1 MLSRMVECIFC
12 SIVTD
17 HGDSEIVWDDDL
29 VLAFMDINP
38 VTDGHCLVVPKAH
51 FVGLD
56 DVPPLTAAWMMNV
69 GQRLAAAMKRSDLRC
84 EGVNLFFADG
94 EAAFQEI
101 FHSHLHVFPRF
112 RGDEFTIGAHWND
125 EARQRRIGMSAQS
138 LRASL

>member
-1 MLSRMVECIFC
+1 MSECIFC
-12 SIVTD
+12 SIVAG
-17 HGDSEIVWDDDL
+17 HADSEIVSEDDL

-38 VTDGHCLVVPKAH
+38 VTDGHCLVVPKDH

-56 DVPPLTAAWMMNV
+56 DLPSLTAARMMNV
-69 GQRLAAAMKRSDLRC
+69 GQRLATAMKRSDLRC

-94 EAAFQEI
+94 EAAFQEV

-112 RGDEFTIGAHWND
+112 PGDGFTISANWDD
-125 EARQRRIGMSAQS
+125 EARISRIGAAARA